1 MIANNIALNTDEKL
15 KNVNVLKRL
24 NKSTFNRKSNRSP
37 LVTFLK
43 QKQTT
48 IIYVNGTN
56 ITFPGK
62 Q

>member
-1 MIANNIALNTDEKL
+1 MIANNMALNTNEKL
-15 KNVNVLKRL
+15 NNVNVLKRL
-24 NKSTFNRKSNRSP
+24 NKATFNRKSHRSP
-37 LVTFLK
+37 PVTFLK

-48 IIYVNGTN
+48 MIYVNGTN

>member
-1 MIANNIALNTDEKL
+1 MIANNIALNTNEKL
-15 KNVNVLKRL
+15 KNVNEPKRL
-24 NKSTFNRKSNRSP
+24 NKSTFNRKSNRSL

-48 IIYVNGTN
+48 IIYINGTN
-56 ITFPGK
+56 ITFPSN